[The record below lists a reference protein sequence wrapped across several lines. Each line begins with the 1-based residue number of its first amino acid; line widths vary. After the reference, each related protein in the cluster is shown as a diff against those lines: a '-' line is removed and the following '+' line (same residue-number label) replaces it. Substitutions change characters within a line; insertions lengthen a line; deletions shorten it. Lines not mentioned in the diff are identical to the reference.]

1 MMFLAKQKGKK
12 KKKCGGGALKSQA
25 ILIEDQPKFCGAQFP

>member
-1 MMFLAKQKGKK
+1 MFLVKQKGKK
-12 KKKCGGGALKSQA
+12 KKSCGGALKSQA